1 MQLLWLII
9 LAACSKQSLTQPSM
23 STSKST
29 ALLSSTWVGW
39 LLWCVVSALPR
50 KKRHFFICS
59 QKREK
64 TAQDSLWNDSMEGG
78 GDSGKKDLLKNKIA
92 GWNDGSAIKLLLR
105 SQHQLPVSPV
115 LGDRVPSSGLCGRL
129 HTCSIHTDTQTKVN
143 LETNKKRKLLLY
155 LFSEQVQNCFG
166 L

>member
-1 MQLLWLII
+1 
-9 LAACSKQSLTQPSM
+9 
-23 STSKST
+23 
-29 ALLSSTWVGW
+29 
-39 LLWCVVSALPR
+39 
-50 KKRHFFICS
+50 
-59 QKREK
+59 
-64 TAQDSLWNDSMEGG
+64 MEGG

-92 GWNDGSAIKLLLR
+92 GWNDGSATKPLLR

-166 L
+166 LQDQSKRSEFRLGLLNFKLFIWFLPVNSTGTYKFHEEYVQTGNKLWRINSVNQC